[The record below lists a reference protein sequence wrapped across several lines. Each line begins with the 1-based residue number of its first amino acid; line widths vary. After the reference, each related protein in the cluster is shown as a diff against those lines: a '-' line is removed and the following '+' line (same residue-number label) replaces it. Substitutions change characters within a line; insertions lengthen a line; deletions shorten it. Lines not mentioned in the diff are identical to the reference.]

1 MENFD
6 IKNQNTESSFPIIV
20 SNSYI
25 KKYYLD
31 ERLNVLP
38 KEIKDTIKS
47 LFVELTEEV
56 GGVAEVH
63 FDTKENDFLFKIYN
77 DDNDYNFDEINAKYK
92 LSRIE
97 REYREVFDKVAEFC
111 KFKFNGLV

>member
-1 MENFD
+1 MLNNYIDEKSN
-6 IKNQNTESSFPIIV
+6 SLPIIV

-31 ERLNVLP
+31 ERLDILP
-38 KEIKDTIKS
+38 KEIKNEIKK
-47 LFVELTEEV
+47 LFVGLTEEC
-56 GGVAEVH
+56 GGVAIVY
-63 FDTKENDFLFKIYN
+63 FNNDENDLSFDINKN
-77 DDNDYNFDEINAKYK
+77 DDDFNFDDIAAKYK

-97 REYREVFDKVAEFC
+97 KEYEEVFTQIADFC

>member
-1 MENFD
+1 MNDKE
-6 IKNQNTESSFPIIV
+6 KNSNIDSFPIIV

-38 KEIKDTIKS
+38 KEIKDTLRDI
-47 LFVELTEEV
+47 FENLTKEV
-56 GGVAEVH
+56 GGIVEVH
-63 FDTKENDFLFKIYN
+63 FDTKEYDLLAKIYN
-77 DDNDYNFDEINAKYK
+77 DDNDYNFDSINANYK
-92 LSRIE
+92 LSKIE
-97 REYREVFDKVAEFC
+97 REFSELFDKVAQFC

>member
-1 MENFD
+1 MEINESQ
-6 IKNQNTESSFPIIV
+6 KNNGTFPIIV

-38 KEIKDTIKS
+38 KEIKDTLKKI
-47 LFVELTEEV
+47 FVDLTEDV
-56 GGVAEVH
+56 GGIVEIH
-63 FDTKENDFLFKIYN
+63 YDNKEYDLLFKIYN
-77 DDNDYNFDEINAKYK
+77 DDSDLNYDYINANYK
-92 LSRIE
+92 LTKIE
-97 REYREVFDKVAEFC
+97 REYKEIFDKIAQFC

>member
-1 MENFD
+1 M
-6 IKNQNTESSFPIIV
+6 SSDVELIPIIV

-31 ERLNVLP
+31 ERLSVLP
-38 KEIKDTIKS
+38 KEVRDTLKIV
-47 LFVELTEEV
+47 FVKLTEEI
-56 GGVAEVH
+56 GGIVEVS
-63 FDTKENDFLFKIYN
+63 FDNKEYDLVFKSYSN
-77 DDNDYNFDEINAKYK
+77 DDDYNFDKINADYK

-97 REYREVFDKVAEFC
+97 REHKEIFDQIAKFC

>member
-1 MENFD
+1 MEN
-6 IKNQNTESSFPIIV
+6 IEVQNNSESFPIIV

-38 KEIKDTIKS
+38 KEIKDILKKV
-47 LFVELTEEV
+47 FVDLTEEV
-56 GGVAEVH
+56 GGIVEVH
-63 FDTKENDFLFKIYN
+63 FDNNEYDLVFKIYN
-77 DDNDYNFDEINAKYK
+77 DDSDMNYDYINANYK
-92 LSRIE
+92 LSKIE
-97 REYREVFDKVAEFC
+97 RDYKEIFDKIAQFC